1 MVDYSTHRKTF
12 EKNIFGMEYIIEVYA
27 EIKTSIDN
35 GDYYTPSMSDS
46 DFTNLEILKAEYY
59 DEINDAW
66 YLSQKTDEELL
77 SEIELT
83 PIDFI
88 G

>member
-1 MVDYSTHRKTF
+1 
-12 EKNIFGMEYIIEVYA
+12 MEYIIEVYA

-35 GDYYTPSMSDS
+35 GDYYNPSMSDS